1 MKRTPRRPLLLTGF
15 EPFGGEAINPSWQ
28 VAQALHGRRIGG
40 APVVA
45 LQLRCAFGAAL
56 QQLNAALAEHRPR
69 LVLALGQAGGRSDLS
84 LERVA
89 INLDD
94 ARIADNAGQQPIDE
108 AVVPGAAAAY
118 FSTLP
123 IKAIVA
129 ALRAA
134 GMPASVSST
143 AGTYVCNHVFFG
155 LQHAL
160 AGSGVRSGFIHLPLL
175 PEQAANTIS
184 QPSLSLATMVDGV
197 ALALAVALRETSDLR
212 QTGGTLA

>member
-1 MKRTPRRPLLLTGF
+1 MTRRRASPLVLTGF

-45 LQLRCAFGAAL
+45 MQLPCAFGAAL
-56 QQLNAALAEHRPR
+56 QHLHAALAEHRPR

-94 ARIADNAGQQPIDE
+94 ARIADNAGRQPIDE

-134 GMPASVSST
+134 GVPASVSST

-160 AGSGVRSGFIHLPLL
+160 AGSGVRSGFMHLPLL
-175 PEQAANTIS
+175 PEQAARAVG

>member
-1 MKRTPRRPLLLTGF
+1 MKRTPRRSLLLTGF

-45 LQLRCAFGAAL
+45 LQLPCAFGAAL
-56 QQLNAALAEHRPR
+56 QQLNAALAEHQPR

-134 GMPASVSST
+134 GVPASVSST

-160 AGSGVRSGFIHLPLL
+160 AGSGVRSGFMHLPLL